1 MDKANS
7 RSMIYLSIVLAMM
20 LAILPLPA
28 QLDSFR
34 PDWLTLVVLY
44 WVLAL
49 PHRVNVG
56 TAWVAGL
63 ILDILLGSTLGVRAL
78 GLAVITYV
86 CAMNYQL
93 IRNFSVWQQAVV
105 IGVLT
110 VSCKLLIFWAEH
122 LVSDII
128 LVPQY
133 FWSIISTM
141 LIWPW
146 VFLIL
151 RPIRRRFGVT

>member
-1 MDKANS
+1 MDKANG
-7 RSMIYLSIVLAMM
+7 RGTIFISILVALV

-28 QLDSFR
+28 QLDAFR

-56 TAWVAGL
+56 TAWLAGL
-63 ILDILLGSTLGVRAL
+63 VLDILLGSTLGVRAI
-78 GLAVITYV
+78 GLAVVTYLT
-86 CAMNYQL
+86 AMNYQL

-110 VSCKLLIFWAEH
+110 LTCKLLIFWAEH

-128 LVPQY
+128 LQPRY
-133 FWSIISTM
+133 FWSILTTM
-141 LIWPW
+141 MIWPW

-151 RPIRRRFGVT
+151 RRTRRKFGVR